1 MLQKSYKFRC
11 YPTKKQEKQ
20 LAKIFGST
28 RFVYNHFLIIK
39 RDTYKNTGIGLNHNE
54 LSRQLTQLKNTPEY
68 VWLKEIPA
76 TSLTQSLMDL
86 DRSYSN
92 FFKKLSGYPKL
103 KNKYSKKSARFQAVV
118 YKPGTIKLPRLGV
131 IKTTFHREVIGK
143 PKTATISKNKAGE
156 YFISFM
162 TEQDNNLLPMTGKM
176 IGIDVGLKSFY
187 VDPNNNSVDNPRY
200 LRNKAKALKRSQRS
214 LAKSKLQ
221 SNRREKKRIKL
232 AKLHQKISNRRSDFL
247 HKQSIQLVR
256 YNDVIAVEQLQIKN
270 MMKNHKLAGSIAD
283 ASWYEFTR
291 QLEYKCNWYGKTF
304 IKVSPKYTSRDCSNC
319 GHRHESK
326 MDLSIR
332 EWTCTKCGTEHNR
345 DQNAAINILNRG
357 LDQLQIPRGTGKL
370 KNVDIIT
377 NTDTAKAS
385 SASSMSEAL
394 IRTKSRVIAD
404 DSAVTE

>member
-1 MLQKSYKFRC
+1 MIQKSYKFRC
-11 YPTKKQEKQ
+11 YPNKKQEIY
-20 LAKIFGST
+20 LSKIFGST

-39 RDTYKNTGIGLNHNE
+39 RDTYKNTGIGLKHNE

-76 TSLTQSLMDL
+76 TSLNSSLADL

-103 KNKYSKKSARFQAVV
+103 KNKYSKKSARFQDVN
-118 YKPGTIKLPRLGV
+118 YKPGIIKLPRLGV
-131 IKTTFHREVIGK
+131 IKTVFHRDVVGT
-143 PKTATISKNKAGE
+143 PKTATISKNNSGE

-187 VDPNNNSVDNPRY
+187 VDPDNNSIDNPRY
-200 LRNKAKALKRSQRS
+200 LRKKAKALKRSQRS
-214 LAKSKLQ
+214 LAKSKID
-221 SNRREKKRIKL
+221 SKRREKKRIKL
-232 AKLHQKISNRRSDFL
+232 AKMHQKISNKRSDFL

-256 YNDVIAVEQLQIKN
+256 DNDVIVVEHLQIKN
-270 MMKNHKLAGSIAD
+270 MMKNHRLSGSIAD
-283 ASWYEFTR
+283 ASWSEFIH

-319 GHRHESK
+319 NHRHESK

-357 LDQLQIPRGTGKL
+357 LDLLKLPRGTGEL

-377 NTDTAKAS
+377 NTDTATAN
-385 SASSMSEAL
+385 SASSMDEAL
-394 IRTKSRVIAD
+394 IRNKSRVTAD
-404 DSAVTE
+404 DSAVT

>member
-1 MLQKSYKFRC
+1 MIHQSYKFRC
-11 YPTKKQEKQ
+11 YPNKEQEQ
-20 LAKIFGST
+20 YLAKIFGST

-39 RDTYKNTGIGLNHNE
+39 RDTYKDTKVNLHHNE

-68 VWLKEIPA
+68 VWLKEIPS
-76 TSLTQSLMDL
+76 TSLTCSLLAL
-86 DRSYSN
+86 DRSYNN

-103 KNKYSKKSARFQAVV
+103 KNKYSKKSARFQGVV
-118 YKPGTIKLPRLGV
+118 CKSGTIKLPKLGA
-131 IKTTFHREVIGK
+131 IKTTFHRDVIGT

-162 TEQDNNLLPMTGKM
+162 TEQDNELLPMTGKM

-187 VDPNNNSVDNPRY
+187 VDPDNNSVDNPRY
-200 LRNKAKALKRSQRS
+200 LRKKAKALKRSQRS
-214 LAKSKLQ
+214 LAKSKIG

-232 AKLHQKISNRRSDFL
+232 AKLHQKIANRRSDFL

-256 YNDVIAVEQLQIKN
+256 DNDVIAVEQLQIKN

-283 ASWYEFTR
+283 ASWSTFIS
-291 QLEYKCNWYGKTF
+291 QLEYKSNWYGKTF
-304 IKVSPKYTSRDCSNC
+304 IKVSPKYTSRDCSSC

-332 EWTCTKCGTEHNR
+332 EWTCTNCGTTHNR

-357 LDQLQIPRGTGKL
+357 LDLLELPRGTGNC

-377 NTDTAKAS
+377 NTDTATAN
-385 SASSMSEAL
+385 SASSMVEAL

-404 DSAVTE
+404 DSAVTQ